1 METTS
6 QELLKLENK
15 SFSSSSKEST
25 LFICKEK
32 DSVSKRKQPPPNGK
46 PLTSSVPSSQV
57 LGKVRDFLGV
67 MSEAN
72 KKLQGEVKDN
82 PKRYDI
88 EVLNGNESEIIE
100 MDLMLGIA
108 DLHTPEAVAAA
119 ESAVASHHPLNHLAA
134 SIGEMDSEDTTDD
147 DDDND
152 NDDDDCSEDSDD
164 NCGTSQ
170 AGIPVKRRR
179 FENGEADSHGLI
191 GRKRPRKQ
199 QKKRPE
205 IVELS

>member
-6 QELLKLENK
+6 QELLKLENE
-15 SFSSSSKEST
+15 SFSSSLKEST

-32 DSVSKRKQPPPNGK
+32 DSVSKRKRPPPNGK

-72 KKLQGEVKDN
+72 KKLQVEVKDN
-82 PKRYDI
+82 PERYDI

-100 MDLMLGIA
+100 MDLMLGVA

-119 ESAVASHHPLNHLAA
+119 ESAVASHHPLNPLAA
-134 SIGEMDSEDTTDD
+134 SIGEMDSEDSTNDD
-147 DDDND
+147 DDDS
-152 NDDDDCSEDSDD
+152 DDGSEDSDD
-164 NCGTSQ
+164 DCGTSQ
-170 AGIPVKRRR
+170 AGMPVKHGRS
-179 FENGEADSHGLI
+179 ENAEEDSHGLI
-191 GRKRPRKQ
+191 GRKRSRKQ
-199 QKKRPE
+199 PKKRPE

>member
-15 SFSSSSKEST
+15 SFSSPSLEST

-32 DSVSKRKQPPPNGK
+32 DSDSKRKQPPHNGR

-57 LGKVRDFLGV
+57 LGKVKDFLGV
-67 MSEAN
+67 LSEAN
-72 KKLQGEVKDN
+72 KKLQVEVKDN
-82 PKRYDI
+82 PKRHDI
-88 EVLNGNESEIIE
+88 EVLDGNESEIIE

-119 ESAVASHHPLNHLAA
+119 ESAVASHHPLNPLAA

-147 DDDND
+147 DDD
-152 NDDDDCSEDSDD
+152 DSDD
-164 NCGTSQ
+164 GSEDGDDDCGTSQ
-170 AGIPVKRRR
+170 AGLPVKHARS
-179 FENGEADSHGLI
+179 ENGKEDSHGSI
-191 GRKRPRKQ
+191 GRKRSKKQ
-199 QKKRPE
+199 PQKKPE

>member
-1 METTS
+1 
-6 QELLKLENK
+6 
-15 SFSSSSKEST
+15 
-25 LFICKEK
+25 
-32 DSVSKRKQPPPNGK
+32 
-46 PLTSSVPSSQV
+46 
-57 LGKVRDFLGV
+57 
-67 MSEAN
+67 
-72 KKLQGEVKDN
+72 
-82 PKRYDI
+82 
-88 EVLNGNESEIIE
+88 
-100 MDLMLGIA
+100 MLGIA

-119 ESAVASHHPLNHLAA
+119 ESAVASHHPLNPLAA

-147 DDDND
+147 DDD
-152 NDDDDCSEDSDD
+152 DDDGSEDSDD

-170 AGIPVKRRR
+170 AGIPVKHRR